1 MTRWSW
7 PKKLTL
13 RLNKSEA
20 LNASRC
26 FCLLPAPSTLALM
39 CALMESRAP
48 LLFFVL
54 ALHEGAH
61 WVEAGV
67 SPRHRHVHLC
77 KTSHQSMSWPSPT

>member
-13 RLNKSEA
+13 RLSKSEA

-48 LLFFVL
+48 LLFLFL
-54 ALHEGAH
+54 RCTRG
-61 WVEAGV
+61 
-67 SPRHRHVHLC
+67 HLGLKQAYLRDTGMYTC
-77 KTSHQSMSWPSPT
+77 ARRVIRA

>member
-26 FCLLPAPSTLALM
+26 FFLSPAPSTLALM

-48 LLFFVL
+48 LLFLFLRCTWGHIGLKHAYLRDTGMYTCARRVIR
-54 ALHEGAH
+54 A
-61 WVEAGV
+61 
-67 SPRHRHVHLC
+67 
-77 KTSHQSMSWPSPT
+77 